1 MDPGVAA
8 LVHHR
13 FQEYLDPGGTELL
26 RGLKNVVDKESGD
39 DTGREVT
46 VDRAVGAETSTLLP
60 SGSLNIQKPLSSR
73 SRRRP
78 SRSRK
83 KATVGPGRSVLF
95 VFGVAIAAR

>member
-46 VDRAVGAETSTLLP
+46 VDRAVGAKN
-60 SGSLNIQKPLSSR
+60 LNLASVRQPQHPEALELQV
-73 SRRRP
+73 
-78 SRSRK
+78 
-83 KATVGPGRSVLF
+83 KA
-95 VFGVAIAAR
+95 